1 MDEEETLIAKTSA
14 KTSKEPVHAQETP
27 QVKRMVKKTPR
38 RSEWASMKQRI
49 LSLTQEV
56 SALRK
61 SKDKA
66 VKSLNLQK
74 IDYES
79 LQTEYSALMSK
90 LQLTRKSLQHSID
103 SLKISEQKNER
114 LIAELKE
121 RSEEDT
127 KPNALSIAEWKR
139 MEEELRMATMECIRL
154 ASTLRTM
161 GGENEQLRLKI
172 KELEDGKTRLEHVIT
187 QKKSLLA
194 EMKAKMKELEQVA
207 KNDSQA
213 AKNFEERVS
222 QLKERERTYKV
233 RLETM
238 ELRLDSEMKEKQK
251 YRQQLGSCQEEM
263 KKKNQQLNRSQTLRN
278 QAKLVVNEMEAAA
291 TMQLQGL
298 ANQSE
303 ATITSLQRK
312 LDNARERIDEFQS
325 IVRTFVEELLMR
337 TRTAKRRIDEL
348 EEKQWKETSRT
359 AAKEARSKACS
370 ILNISSTDLE
380 SIMESS
386 SQREGEMRLRTE
398 QETAWMNEVESML
411 KRQGR
416 FAMPL
421 LEVLLDLVDE
431 RVAIESKYAGP

>member
-1 MDEEETLIAKTSA
+1 
-14 KTSKEPVHAQETP
+14 
-27 QVKRMVKKTPR
+27 
-38 RSEWASMKQRI
+38 
-49 LSLTQEV
+49 
-56 SALRK
+56 
-61 SKDKA
+61 
-66 VKSLNLQK
+66 
-74 IDYES
+74 
-79 LQTEYSALMSK
+79 MSK
-90 LQLTRKSLQHSID
+90 
-103 SLKISEQKNER
+103 KNER

-172 KELEDGKTRLEHVIT
+172 KELEDSKTRLEHVIT

-194 EMKAKMKELEQVA
+194 EMKAKMKELEQIA

-222 QLKERERTYKV
+222 QLKEREKTYKV

-337 TRTAKRRIDEL
+337 TRSAKRRIDEL

-416 FAMPL
+416 FAVPL

>member
-1 MDEEETLIAKTSA
+1 
-14 KTSKEPVHAQETP
+14 
-27 QVKRMVKKTPR
+27 
-38 RSEWASMKQRI
+38 MKC
-49 LSLTQEV
+49 SF
-56 SALRK
+56 
-61 SKDKA
+61 
-66 VKSLNLQK
+66 
-74 IDYES
+74 
-79 LQTEYSALMSK
+79 
-90 LQLTRKSLQHSID
+90 
-103 SLKISEQKNER
+103 
-114 LIAELKE
+114 
-121 RSEEDT
+121 
-127 KPNALSIAEWKR
+127 
-139 MEEELRMATMECIRL
+139 C
-154 ASTLRTM
+154 
-161 GGENEQLRLKI
+161 
-172 KELEDGKTRLEHVIT
+172 
-187 QKKSLLA
+187 
-194 EMKAKMKELEQVA
+194 
-207 KNDSQA
+207 
-213 AKNFEERVS
+213 
-222 QLKERERTYKV
+222 
-233 RLETM
+233 
-238 ELRLDSEMKEKQK
+238 
-251 YRQQLGSCQEEM
+251 
-263 KKKNQQLNRSQTLRN
+263 RSQTLRN
-278 QAKLVVNEMEAAA
+278 QAKLVVSEMEAAA

-303 ATITSLQRK
+303 ATIASLQRK

-398 QETAWMNEVESML
+398 QETAWVNEVESML